1 MRNSTETS
9 NVDGQG
15 SLYESANVPHFTSVI
30 LSFVLLALYA
40 SACVNQLIL
49 GYNKNAYSSH
59 SKQSKQKQILTT
71 DFSSTVGS
79 KLLFQEIIRNDIRQ
93 EEVYDFVSCTTNGDC
108 IALLG
113 SKSELVTLELTSKSS
128 QLIPFPYVKA
138 IYKWSNWERPLD
150 KLAEQVDLEHIYN
163 CSNVLEAQ
171 RLSLEPVYTAICS
184 QDVPYPCLRAVSWS
198 PKLLPDGQML
208 LAALNSYG
216 ALQLLT
222 KVSDHSFWH
231 PYEKGLN
238 IAATLRDKLQ
248 SAFEESPTKI
258 YTFQSYQAFMDRS
271 WITMFAWRSTAS
283 KLDACTIILGTAAG
297 SLWTLTVS
305 SDLRKVLAHSQL
317 QTLLGRISYIHI
329 HEDLLLVGDITGLIH
344 LYRFDDTVEEGLTL
358 IKPLWLRP
366 DRMGLQQAVITHCE
380 ERDCYYIACCKA
392 AHLLIW
398 CMPRGETQDWQE
410 TRILVGGMKITGEKR

>member
-1 MRNSTETS
+1 MR
-9 NVDGQG
+9 
-15 SLYESANVPHFTSVI
+15 HFTCVI

-59 SKQSKQKQILTT
+59 SKYKQILTT
-71 DFSSTVGS
+71 DFSSFTAAS
-79 KLLFQEIIRNDIRQ
+79 NLLFQEIIRNDIRQ
-93 EEVYDFVSCTTNGDC
+93 EEVYDFLSCTTNGDC

-138 IYKWSNWERPLD
+138 TYKCSNWERPLD
-150 KLAEQVDLEHIYN
+150 KLAEQVDLEQVYN

-171 RLSLEPVYTAICS
+171 RLSLEPVYTAVCS
-184 QDVPYPCLRAVSWS
+184 QDVPTPCLRAVSWC
-198 PKLLPDGQML
+198 PRLLPDGQMM
-208 LAALNSYG
+208 LACLNSYG

-231 PYEKGLN
+231 PYAKGLN
-238 IAATLRDKLQ
+238 IAATLRDNLQ
-248 SAFEESPTKI
+248 SPFEESPMKI
-258 YTFQSYQAFMDRS
+258 DTFRSYQAFMDRS
-271 WITMFAWRSTAS
+271 WITMFAWRSAAS
-283 KLDACTIILGTAAG
+283 KSESCTIILGTAAG

-305 SDLRKVLAHSQL
+305 SDVRKVLAHSQL

-344 LYRFDDTVEEGLTL
+344 LYRFDETVEEGLTL

-366 DRMGLQQAVITHCE
+366 DRMGLQQAVITHCD

-398 CMPRGETQDWQE
+398 CLPRDEAKDWQE
-410 TRILVGGMKITGEKR
+410 TRLLVGGMKITGEKRGSSKDFLSI